1 MKKDFIEI
9 DDLTKDEIL
18 DVINSAKKIKNKKLS
33 IQPTKIPNY
42 IDEKTAVLLFEKP
55 SLRTKLS
62 FFKALKMLGFN
73 PIYFSPEE
81 IGIGTREKVSDIAK
95 VISKMSDIAILRTFK
110 HATIEEFSN
119 NCTVPVINALTDKE
133 HPCQVIGDLLTII
146 EETDNDFKDISLTF
160 IGDGNNVA
168 ISLAKAFALLGG
180 TFIHC
185 APIGYEIPKQEIKK
199 ISQYN
204 SVSGGKFIFN
214 NKINGSS
221 RLSNFIYTDVWA
233 SMGQESEKIERSKK
247 FKDFQVTQEIL
258 DNSSAKFMHDLPA
271 HHGEEISDG
280 LLDHPNSIVFNQSE
294 NRIWG
299 QVGIIRHIISKT

>member
-18 DVINSAKKIKNKKLS
+18 DVINSAKKIKNKELS
-33 IQPTKIPNY
+33 IQPSSVPDY

-73 PIYFSPEE
+73 PIYFAPEE

-95 VISKMSDIAILRTFK
+95 VISKMSDIAILRTYK
-110 HATIEEFSN
+110 HDTIEEFSN
-119 NCTVPVINALTDKE
+119 NSEVPVINALSDRE

-146 EETDNDFKDISLTF
+146 EETDSEFKDISLTF

-185 APIGYEIPKQEIKK
+185 APKEFEIPKEELKK
-199 ISQYN
+199 ISKFN
-204 SVSGGKFIFN
+204 SISGGKFIFYDE
-214 NKINGSS
+214 INESS
-221 RLSNFIYTDVWA
+221 KSSNFIYTDVWA
-233 SMGQESEKIERSKK
+233 SMGQEDEKIERSNK
-247 FKDFQVTQEIL
+247 FKDFQVNNKIL